1 MKSTK
6 ILGWLVMA
14 AALTFTGCSV
24 NDNTVEGPMEPPQT
38 TQTGNTIDLSKLTG
52 DYVAQNGDVLTGT
65 LSGFHKISIAYG
77 ATVTLSGVTIPG
89 STTNDGDTWWA
100 GITCQGDATIVL
112 AEGTENYAK
121 GYSIYFPG
129 IQAGPAGPTKV
140 MNPTL
145 TIRGTGT
152 LTAETGMIGY
162 DGFAAGIGGGHNQ
175 TVGNITIEGGTIIAR
190 GYKYGAGI
198 GSGQA
203 QAMTASCGDIT
214 ITGGN
219 IKATGGELAAG
230 IGTGKGASCGK
241 ITIGGKARG
250 TATGGRNSPYDI
262 GFGLGGTCDEVNV
275 ADETISGAY
284 PVEVTCSFIVKYY
297 KYMPEGYM
305 ATPAYN
311 VNASEIKVT
320 IDDRTYTVTDTFHD
334 GSMVTLSMKV
344 KPGDVL
350 TITSP
355 NTGFDSDPYT
365 STSGSQ
371 QKRTFSGTLTVPA
384 ITLNPSTTNN
394 FGTVD
399 LVMQQ

>member
-1 MKSTK
+1 MKRTKKPVSVVLALLLMLCLLPARIAAADGNGTEANPYLFTGETTELVDGGYYLVNSDVTVSTRIEVSGTAVL
-6 ILGWLVMA
+6 ILG
-14 AALTFTGCSV
+14 
-24 NDNTVEGPMEPPQT
+24 E
-38 TQTGNTIDLSKLTG
+38 
-52 DYVAQNGDVLTGT
+52 
-65 LSGFHKISIAYG
+65 G
-77 ATVTLSGVTIPG
+77 ATLTASKGVRVG
-89 STTNDGDTWWA
+89 SD
-100 GITCQGDATIVL
+100 
-112 AEGTENYAK
+112 K
-121 GYSIYFPG
+121 
-129 IQAGPAGPTKV
+129 
-140 MNPTL
+140 TL

-162 DGFAAGIGGGHNQ
+162 DGFAAGIGGGYNQ